1 MCQRQRQQ
9 PWAQH
14 ITMMDKHTSGEDA
27 SWVWEGGEG
36 WGVGCETFRDMVWE
50 MKWFWMRVSSS
61 ASLAEVVR
69 ADR

>member
-1 MCQRQRQQ
+1 
-9 PWAQH
+9 
-14 ITMMDKHTSGEDA
+14 MMDKHTSGEDA